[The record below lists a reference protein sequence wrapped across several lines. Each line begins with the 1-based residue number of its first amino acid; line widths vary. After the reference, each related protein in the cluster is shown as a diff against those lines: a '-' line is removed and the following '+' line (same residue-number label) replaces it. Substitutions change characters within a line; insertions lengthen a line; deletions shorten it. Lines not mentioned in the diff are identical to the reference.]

1 MTDETPSSRLPSPAD
16 KTTLDLLAETKE
28 LAAINPRVMREMARI
43 LMEKKAKAQQSQQPA
58 NTDASQPSTN
68 SAPIAVAAPPIP
80 AGQLKTP
87 LSRKKNTPMP
97 SPKPLSR
104 LELHRSRCCI
114 CCGNH
119 QEEIDE
125 AFVNWE
131 FVGHIAEEYKI
142 NRRAIYRHAHAT
154 GLFEKRDQ
162 NIRRALGRI
171 IHEADHV
178 AITGDTVVRAIKIL
192 THVNTHGEWVQP
204 PTQII
209 YSSATANA
217 AAAAPAVRARKLP
230 KRSDTTCKVKKRLKH

>member
-1 MTDETPSSRLPSPAD
+1 
-16 KTTLDLLAETKE
+16 
-28 LAAINPRVMREMARI
+28 
-43 LMEKKAKAQQSQQPA
+43 
-58 NTDASQPSTN
+58 
-68 SAPIAVAAPPIP
+68 
-80 AGQLKTP
+80 
-87 LSRKKNTPMP
+87 MP
-97 SPKPLSR
+97 SPTPLSR

-125 AFVNWE
+125 AFVSWE

-204 PTQII
+204 PTQIS

-217 AAAAPAVRARKLP
+217 AAAAPVIQARKLP